1 MISDKLELSDKPYR
15 SKMALTSKV
24 KTSAQKHSRI
34 LICLFLA
41 IAVVSVYGQML
52 GHDFVYYDDHQYAAD
67 NAHVKAGLTVE
78 GLKWAFTTLYVEF
91 WHPLTWLSLMLD
103 TQLFGVAAGGYL
115 FSNLLLHILN
125 ALLLFIFFNRSTGSV
140 WQSGLVAALFA
151 LHPIHVESVAW
162 IAQRKDVLSTFFWM
176 LTLLCYGFYVE
187 RPGPKRYL
195 GVILALILGLMAKP
209 MLITLP
215 LVLLLLDYWPLGRFR
230 TATSL
235 NSFLNSALIFLREKI
250 PLLAVSGAA
259 GVITYLAQQSGGGIK
274 SVASVSLAERISNAL
289 ISYVGYIVNMLWP
302 FKLAC
307 YYPFPDSFSLW
318 RVGGSFLLLLLITW
332 FAVRSARRH
341 PFFIVGWLWYLGTL
355 VPVIG
360 LVKIGAFAMADRY
373 GYGPLIGIYVLVAWG
388 LPELTARLPHR
399 RAIINSLA
407 ALALII
413 CMVTTW
419 HQVRFWQNKFTLFT
433 RALNVTSNNW
443 FAHNALGLDFLK
455 REKFDEALNQFS
467 KAMQIVPNYITTYI
481 NIGIMYARQNN
492 LSEAIRYMSTAE
504 RMNPDLAEVQQSL
517 GVLYEQHG
525 NPGKALAHFRRAL
538 VLDPENAIA
547 HKHMG
552 NLMVAG
558 GKIDEAIDHYARSL
572 TLQPGDAGVHYNL
585 GLAFEKQGNDQKAGE
600 QYLAALKI
608 TPDEANTHYNLAN
621 VMTRQKKFDA
631 AIEHYQK
638 ALAIQP
644 DYIPALSNLA
654 YVHASKKEY
663 DRSIAILFQMADL
676 QPDNPGI
683 YYNLAGLFALQNKTT
698 ESIQWLAAA
707 FKKGYQ
713 NCQGARTD
721 EDLRSIRT
729 SPGYRDL
736 MKRYCR

>member
-1 MISDKLELSDKPYR
+1 MT
-15 SKMALTSKV
+15 LTSQV
-24 KTSAQKHSRI
+24 KSTAQKHGNI
-34 LICLFLA
+34 LICLFLI
-41 IAVVSVYGQML
+41 IAAVLVYGQML
-52 GHDFVYYDDHQYAAD
+52 GHDFVYYDDHQYAAE
-67 NAHVKAGLTVE
+67 NSHVKAGLTVE
-78 GLKWAFTTLYVEF
+78 GLKWAFSTLYVEF

-103 TQLFGVAAGGYL
+103 TQLFGVAPGGYL

-162 IAQRKDVLSTFFWM
+162 IAQRKDVLSTFFWI

-187 RPGPKRYL
+187 RPGPKSYL
-195 GVILALILGLMAKP
+195 GVVLAVILGLMAKP

-230 TATSL
+230 NATSL
-235 NSFLNSALIFLREKI
+235 NSFFNSALILLREKI

-274 SVASVSLAERISNAL
+274 SVAAVSLVERISNAL

-318 RVGGSFLLLLLITW
+318 RVGGSFLLLVLITW
-332 FAVRSARRH
+332 FALRSARRY

-373 GYGPLIGIYVLVAWG
+373 SYVPLIGIYVLAAWG
-388 LPELTARLPHR
+388 VPQLIARLPHR
-399 RAIINSLA
+399 RALMNSLA

-455 REKFDEALNQFS
+455 REKFDEALNQFF
-467 KAMQIVPNYITTYI
+467 KAMHIVPNYITTYI
-481 NIGIMYARQNN
+481 NIGILYARQNN
-492 LSEAIRYMSTAE
+492 LSEAIRYMSAAE
-504 RMNPDLAEVQQSL
+504 RMNPDLAEVQQGL
-517 GVLYEQHG
+517 GILYEQQG
-525 NPGKALAHFRRAL
+525 DPEKALAHLRRAL
-538 VLDPENAIA
+538 ALDPEDATA

-585 GLAFEKQGNDQKAGE
+585 GLTFEKQGNDHKAGE

-608 TPDEANTHYNLAN
+608 NPDDANTHYNLAN
-621 VMTRQKKFDA
+621 VMARQKKFDA

-644 DYIPALSNLA
+644 DYIRALSNLA
-654 YVHASKKEY
+654 YIHASQKEY

-683 YYNLAGLFALQNKTT
+683 YYNLAGLYALQNKTA

-713 NCQGARTD
+713 NCRVARTD